1 MKYVLITGAGGGLGL
16 ELVKEH
22 LRRPGWQVFALPHRP
37 TPELSA
43 LAETYGGA
51 LDIVPCDVGSTASV
65 EKALRAVAHKTSWLH
80 RIFNNAGIHRFADWV
95 PLDETELD
103 FLPQMYNVNAVGPLR
118 VVKAALPLIGAGTIL
133 VHISSEAASLADQTA
148 VIGYAYAM
156 SKAALNMG
164 ARILDNWLAPR
175 GTRTLL
181 IHPGRMRTAMQGPH
195 SNIDPWETSA
205 SLMRLLEKPEEL
217 PPGQI
222 FMDYRGGPLP
232 W

>member
-22 LRRPGWQVFALPHRP
+22 LRQPGWHVFALPHRP

-51 LDIVPCDVGSTASV
+51 LDVVACDVGSTASV
-65 EKALRAVAHKTSWLH
+65 EEALRAVGQKTGRLH

-95 PLDETELD
+95 PLDETEID

-118 VVKAALPLIGAGTIL
+118 VVKAALPLIGAETVLI
-133 VHISSEAASLADQTA
+133 HISSEAASLTDQTA

-181 IHPGRMRTAMQGPH
+181 IHPGRMRTAMQGAH

-205 SLMRLLEKPEEL
+205 SLMRLLEKLEDVPRTQL
-217 PPGQI
+217 
-222 FMDYRGGPLP
+222 FMDYRGDPMH